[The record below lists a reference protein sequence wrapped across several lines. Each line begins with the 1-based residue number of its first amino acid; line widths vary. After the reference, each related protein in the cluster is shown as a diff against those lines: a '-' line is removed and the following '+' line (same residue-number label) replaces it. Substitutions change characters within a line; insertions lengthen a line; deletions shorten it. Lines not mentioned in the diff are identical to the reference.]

1 MNHSNLTGMQCSS
14 ADLYTVITG
23 ASSGLGKEF
32 CVQCA
37 SLGYNII
44 MIALPG
50 SNISLFGKQLAKTY
64 HIRVEVLEFDMTNSM
79 LLLEKLQYIN
89 DNFEVDRLINNAGV
103 GGSTAMNN
111 ASFEAMDLILQV
123 NIRSMVLITRKLLP
137 QLLQKKQGYIIN
149 VSSMAAFT
157 PIAYK
162 TVYPASKAF
171 ISSFSLG
178 LREEYYRSGLSVSVV
193 YPGPIMTNSNTSER
207 IITQGITG
215 KLGLLSTTDI
225 VKAALD
231 KSSRK
236 KAIIIPGWFNRLNHF
251 LLSVL
256 PTGLSVH
263 LVSNAV
269 KKEIDYNQLA

>member
-1 MNHSNLTGMQCSS
+1 MNKFCYSPFTI
-14 ADLYTVITG
+14 ITG

-37 SLGYNII
+37 EMGRNII

-50 SNISLFGKQLAKTY
+50 TNISLFGQQLSDTY
-64 HIRVEVLEFDMTNSM
+64 NVQVEVLEFDITNSM
-79 LLLEKLQYIN
+79 LLLEKLQYID
-89 DNFEVDRLINNAGV
+89 DNFDVDCLINNAGV
-103 GGSTAMNN
+103 GGSNTMSDAT
-111 ASFEAMDLILQV
+111 FEAMDLILQV
-123 NIRSMVLITRKLLP
+123 NIRSLVLITRKMLP
-137 QLLQKKQGYIIN
+137 QLLQQKQSYIIN

-178 LREEYYRSGLSVSVV
+178 LREEYSNSGLSVSVV

-207 IITQGITG
+207 IITQGFAG
-215 KLGLLSTTDI
+215 KLGLLSTTAI
-225 VKAALD
+225 VKAALK
-231 KSSRK
+231 KSFRK
-236 KAIIIPGWFNRLNHF
+236 KAVIVPGWFNKLNHF

-263 LVSNAV
+263 LVSKAV
-269 KKEIDYNQLA
+269 KKEINFNQAI

>member
-1 MNHSNLTGMQCSS
+1 MSKLTTRARNAGHPF
-14 ADLYTVITG
+14 TVVTG

-37 SLGYNII
+37 AKGRNII

-50 SNISLFGKQLAKTY
+50 SNISLFARQLSAAY
-64 HIRVEVLEFDMTNSM
+64 CIDAEVLEFDITNSM

-89 DNFEVDRLINNAGV
+89 ENFEVDCLINNAGV
-103 GGSTAMNN
+103 GGSTAMDH

-123 NIRSMVLITRKLLP
+123 NIRSLVLITRKLLP
-137 QLLQKKQGYIIN
+137 QLLQKEQSHIIN

-178 LREEYYRSGLSVSVV
+178 LREEYHRSGLSVSVV

-207 IITQGITG
+207 IITQGFTAR
-215 KLGLLSTTDI
+215 LGLLSTTAI
-225 VKAALD
+225 VKAALE
-231 KSSRK
+231 KSFRK
-236 KAIIIPGWFNRLNHF
+236 KAVIIPGWFNQLNYF

-269 KKEIDYNQLA
+269 KKEINYNQAI